1 MFQKLYELSAIFIA
15 KLLYYE
21 ISQFARTF
29 HRQISTFNICCFTL
43 SLSYHIKNSVCK
55 FLNKNLLYLF
65 STFSILSFYYKHH
78 IYFFH
83 FLSLLCTKIT
93 VQSKIKFLNLRSYFL
108 TLKSHYQIISGYVNL
123 CLVRFHFINQ
133 QCYFM

>member
-29 HRQISTFNICCFTL
+29 HRQISTLNICCFTL

-55 FLNKNLLYLF
+55 FLLQIVAFNIIGKYL
-65 STFSILSFYYKHH
+65 SP
-78 IYFFH
+78 IY
-83 FLSLLCTKIT
+83 
-93 VQSKIKFLNLRSYFL
+93 IK
-108 TLKSHYQIISGYVNL
+108 K
-123 CLVRFHFINQ
+123 
-133 QCYFM
+133 

>member
-29 HRQISTFNICCFTL
+29 HRQISTLNICCFTL
-43 SLSYHIKNSVCK
+43 SLSYHTKNSVWK

-108 TLKSHYQIISGYVNL
+108 TLKSHYQIILGYVNL
-123 CLVRFHFINQ
+123 YLVRFQFINQ